1 MTNITSI
8 EKRASLTAGNAV
20 AAIVPGSIEEVFR
33 LAKAI
38 AAAGWAPKSYL
49 IDTRNAGAGYDESKI
64 TVGIIH
70 GLELGLTPIA
80 ALQSIAVIN
89 GSPSVWGDGALAIVQ
104 ASGLL
109 EDMREEP
116 IDEGKGVVGYR
127 CTMRRRGVKTEFA
140 QTFTLAD
147 ADRAGLLGKAGPWQQ
162 YRNRMLQMRARAW
175 VLRAGFADVLR
186 GLSIAEEQMDIID
199 VTPSEA
205 APVAAIEPPRK
216 RKSAKAALDAFASR
230 PTTPTPPQADI
241 AAEVVALDD
250 NDPDIQG

>member
-1 MTNITSI
+1 MSVTSI
-8 EKRASLTAGNAV
+8 EKRASLSSGGIV
-20 AAIVPGSIEEVFR
+20 AAIVPSTLEEVWR

-38 AAAGWAPKSYL
+38 ALAGWAPKGYL
-49 IDTRNAGAGYDESKI
+49 ADTRNPAGGYDESKI
-64 TVGIIH
+64 SVGILH

-116 IDEGKGVVGYR
+116 IEDDKGVTGYR
-127 CTMRRRGVKTEFA
+127 CTMRRRGVKTEFTQA
-140 QTFTLAD
+140 FTLAD
-147 ADRAGLLGKAGPWQQ
+147 AERAGLLGKSGPWQQ
-162 YRNRMLQMRARAW
+162 YRPRMLQMRARAW

-199 VTPSEA
+199 VTPTETAPQA
-205 APVAAIEPPRK
+205 ALSAPRK
-216 RKSAKAALDAFASR
+216 RRSTTAALDAFAS
-230 PTTPTPPQADI
+230 PAPPPADNPP
-241 AAEVVALDD
+241 EEPDD
-250 NDPDIQG
+250 RHDTSTEG